1 VADARIEAAPN
12 DAETRTE
19 ELMQAG
25 GAVATVESL
34 GDASGTPVVRV
45 SGEVDMSNVD
55 VVRAAVDLAI
65 SPDTDRIVFDLGDLE
80 FMDSSGLAM
89 LLAVAERVSV
99 VELRRL
105 RPLLRRVIELTGLS
119 NSFLIVP

>member
-1 VADARIEAAPN
+1 
-12 DAETRTE
+12 
-19 ELMQAG
+19 MQAG